1 MFSRRALLLS
11 AWSLPILTRRSV
23 AGLSCQDYPGFRRCS
38 VGVRIQLAT
47 AQQKLPHWCW
57 AACIEAIFAF
67 HGHIVPQEEIV
78 EKVFGD
84 QSDQAAFGPQI
95 VEVVDG
101 SWDDR
106 QGNSFEASATVLWD
120 SQFGFGRPDAVV
132 QAARELENDRP
143 LIVGAFGH
151 CYRYDGHDLFY
162 ECISAQLE
170 ELVVRDPWPGNPNRR
185 TLSLQEALGT
195 QFLAQIGVD

>member
-1 MFSRRALLLS
+1 MFSRRGLFLFA
-11 AWSLPILTRRSV
+11 SLPILTNTSV
-23 AGLSCQDYPGFRRCS
+23 AGLTCQDYPGFRRCS
-38 VGVRIQLAT
+38 VGVRIQLTT

-57 AACIEAIFAF
+57 AACIETIFAF
-67 HGHIVPQEEIV
+67 HGHAVAQEEIV

-95 VEVVDG
+95 VEAVDG
-101 SWDDR
+101 SWVD
-106 QGNSFEASATVLWD
+106 QEGNSFDASASVLWD

-151 CYRYDGHDLFY
+151 ATVMTAMTYSMNAFT
-162 ECISAQLE
+162 AQLE

-195 QFLAQIGVD
+195 QFLAQISVD